1 MSYMEKLQQEINE
14 KQKEL
19 EKLKKEFQDLKSLGP
34 EYMLAFSLHAKL
46 CHYNHTDGCGWYYE
60 IHDGVHDW
68 TGGSH
73 LSYLE
78 KARKLLKTG
87 VDPETILLVID
98 NLEEV

>member
-1 MSYMEKLQQEINE
+1 MEKLQQEINE

-19 EKLKKEFQDLKSLGP
+19 EKLKKEAHDIESLCP
-34 EYMLAFSLHAKL
+34 EYLLAFSLHAKL
-46 CHYNHTDGCGWYYE
+46 CHYNHTDECGWYYE

-73 LSYLE
+73 FSYLE

-87 VDPETILLVID
+87 VNPATILVVID
-98 NLEEV
+98 NLEGV